1 MPPIDRTKFVGLANW
16 KVTRPLPDP
25 FESVTG
31 DLTEYTVHL
40 LTIERADDGFLR
52 ERFTESIGTVV
63 RFADRRSR
71 PETRLTAFMF
81 DVVSCLLTVSFFA
94 ADFEREDTDQFKV
107 SIVPWDAEV
116 NGAEPDETE
125 WERRT
130 DAIWRRLSDLL
141 EDTLRDPNIV
151 PTFERLRSRGYSF
164 ALFEPDEKRDDWHDL
179 TRIHA

>member
-1 MPPIDRTKFVGLANW
+1 
-16 KVTRPLPDP
+16 
-25 FESVTG
+25 
-31 DLTEYTVHL
+31 
-40 LTIERADDGFLR
+40 
-52 ERFTESIGTVV
+52 
-63 RFADRRSR
+63 
-71 PETRLTAFMF
+71 MF

-116 NGAEPDETE
+116 NGAESDETE

-151 PTFERLRSRGYSF
+151 PTFERLRSRGYRF
-164 ALFEPDEKRDDWHDL
+164 ALFKPDEKRDDWHDL